1 MHIAIEAN
9 IGAGKSTIL
18 SRLRTAFPNEDLE
31 TRPEPVEAW
40 KDMLEAFYA
49 NKNRWAFA
57 LQMMVLKEYI
67 GSGAERTGGG
77 RAERTVVVTERC
89 AYSCRYVFGQ
99 ALFGEGLLTEKEWN
113 LFKGYFDVF
122 ATMPD
127 RIVYV
132 RTDPA
137 ICLQRV
143 GKRAGNVPGDR
154 GVTLEYLQK
163 LHFQYEN
170 LAKYFP
176 GEVRVVDG
184 DRSENDVYKDV
195 EDIVREWIGAKP

>member
-1 MHIAIEAN
+1 MHVAIEAN

-18 SRLRTAFPNEDLE
+18 ARLRAAFPNLE
-31 TRPEPVEAW
+31 IRPEPVEAW

-57 LQMMVLKEYI
+57 LQMTVLKEY
-67 GSGAERTGGG
+67 AVGG
-77 RAERTVVVTERC
+77 RAVVGDRVSERC

-99 ALFGEGLLTEKEWN
+99 ALFGEGLLTEKEWS

-137 ICLQRV
+137 TCLRRV

-195 EDIVREWIGAKP
+195 EDILREWIFPGAKP

>member
-18 SRLRTAFPNEDLE
+18 ARLRAALFPNLE
-31 TRPEPVEAW
+31 IRPEPVEAW

-57 LQMMVLKEYI
+57 LQMTVLKEYV
-67 GSGAERTGGG
+67 GD
-77 RAERTVVVTERC
+77 RAVVDDRVVVVSERC

-99 ALFGEGLLTEKEWN
+99 ALFGEGLLTEKEWS

-137 ICLQRV
+137 TCLQRV
-143 GKRAGNVPGDR
+143 EQRAGNVPGDR

-170 LAKYFP
+170 LTKYFP

-195 EDIVREWIGAKP
+195 EDILREWIFPGAKP